1 VTNRQ
6 TDTRQCAVKTCF
18 SCLTW
23 SVFREC
29 VHVETLQKLGPL
41 NFKIKTHLTS
51 CTSLQSTNSAVGRRL
66 DDVEETR
73 AKSGCWH
80 NQPFA
85 CLEPHI
91 IRIVCYCVAWWHCGW
106 AFGLAIYNSQPV
118 RFHVTYV
125 NSALHPS
132 GVAEVSTC
140 FGCGQRRDS
149 QLCRVA
155 GNTVRSHMACVFPAV
170 VKS

>member
-1 VTNRQ
+1 MTNRQ

-91 IRIVCYCVAWWHCGW
+91 IRIVCYCCMVALRLG
-106 AFGLAIYNSQPV
+106 V
-118 RFHVTYV
+118 R
-125 NSALHPS
+125 
-132 GVAEVSTC
+132 TC
-140 FGCGQRRDS
+140 DLQ
-149 QLCRVA
+149 
-155 GNTVRSHMACVFPAV
+155 FPAGPL
-170 VKS
+170 SRNICQLSLASLRGR